1 MAGEEKKDKKQPKDA
16 VKKEPKAGKAPKGG
30 KGEGKKG
37 DDAKGADADEKVS
50 EGSVVA
56 RLHQK
61 YLGEILPALQSEL
74 GIDNRLAVPKLEK
87 IVVSMGTGT
96 PATDKTRGE
105 AAAADLTKITGQK
118 PQVRCSRLDVSN
130 FAKLR
135 KGMEVGL
142 RVTLRG
148 KRMYEFLDR
157 LINTAAPRI
166 RDFRGLNP
174 RSFDGRGNYSMGV
187 SDQSIFP
194 EIDSAKITHSQG
206 MNITLVT
213 SSRSDAHA
221 RALLTKLGMPFR
233 REEQNN

>member
-1 MAGEEKKDKKQPKDA
+1 MAGDEKKDKKEKKQPK
-16 VKKEPKAGKAPKGG
+16 PAGDKVAKAPKAA

-37 DDAKGADADEKVS
+37 GADKEVEAGERFS

-56 RLHQK
+56 RLHQR
-61 YLGEILPALQSEL
+61 YLSEIMPELQGEL
-74 GIDNRLAVPKLEK
+74 GIKNRLAVPKLEK
-87 IVVSMGTGT
+87 IVVSMGTGS
-96 PATDKTRGE
+96 PQNDKTRGE
-105 AAAADLTKITGQK
+105 AAAGDLTKITGQK
-118 PQVRCSRLDVSN
+118 PQVRVSKKAVSN
-130 FAKLR
+130 FKLR
-135 KGMEVGL
+135 EGMEVGL

-157 LINTAAPRI
+157 LINTATPRI

-194 EIDSAKITHSQG
+194 EIDSGRITHAQG
-206 MNITLVT
+206 MNITMVT
-213 SSRSDAHA
+213 SARSDGQA

-233 REEQNN
+233 REEQSN